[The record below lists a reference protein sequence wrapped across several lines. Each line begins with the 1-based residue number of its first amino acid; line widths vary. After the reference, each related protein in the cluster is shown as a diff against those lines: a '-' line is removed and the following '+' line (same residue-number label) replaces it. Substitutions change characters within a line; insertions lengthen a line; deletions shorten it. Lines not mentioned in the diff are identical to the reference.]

1 MNLIVN
7 QINYGLIKE
16 ENFTK
21 KLMQEWL
28 KRNDILTRSR
38 HNKNKPEIAER
49 IIKTIKT
56 KIYKM
61 MTANDSKSY
70 LPYLNK
76 IVEQYN
82 NI

>member
-7 QINYGLIKE
+7 QINYGLINE

-28 KRNDILTRSR
+28 KRNDILTCSR

-49 IIKTIKT
+49 ILKTIKT

-61 MTANDSKSY
+61 KTANDSKSY

-82 NI
+82 NT